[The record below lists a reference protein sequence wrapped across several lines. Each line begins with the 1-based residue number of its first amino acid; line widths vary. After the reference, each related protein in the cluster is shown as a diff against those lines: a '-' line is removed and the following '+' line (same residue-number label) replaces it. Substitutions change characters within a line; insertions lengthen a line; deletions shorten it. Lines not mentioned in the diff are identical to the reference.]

1 MFQKAERAQKP
12 KQKISLNI
20 DEETVEIYYSND
32 WDQYL
37 TVKKV
42 QQELEKLQKNTIDHQ
57 KKVDEKTA
65 KYGSTIDNV

>member
-1 MFQKAERAQKP
+1 MFRRAEKVQ
-12 KQKISLNI
+12 KQKICLNI

-42 QQELEKLQKNTIDHQ
+42 QEELEKLQENTIHHQ
-57 KKVDEKTA
+57 KKIDEKTA
-65 KYGSTIDNV
+65 K

>member
-1 MFQKAERAQKP
+1 MFRKAERVQKP

-65 KYGSTIDNV
+65 K